1 MVMDSITPGDL
12 VKVAVGTAGLDGIVF
27 VVPSATKVVVAVV
40 DRKRGPGFRTVS
52 RSEVSERDEPGP
64 DDPALRL
71 LIKRTP
77 PPPSDSSRGASGAA
91 HGRAGFKR
99 GAAHRATG
107 R

>member
-1 MVMDSITPGDL
+1 MDPITPGDL
-12 VKVAVGTAGLDGIVF
+12 VKVAVGAAGIDGIVF

-52 RSEVSERDEPGP
+52 TSEVSERDEPGP

-77 PPPSDSSRGASGAA
+77 PPHADSLRGGSGAA
-91 HGRAGFKR
+91 RGRAGFKR